1 MENLKDLF
9 VSKEIS
15 IKLKEKGFDEPCL
28 AVYRGGSLYF
38 DKMICGYASD
48 LSEKTDFSTNSDF
61 DKNFLVNKTDKNY
74 WITAPMKNQ
83 VIDWFRDNHKMLIQP
98 QPNSNEYKVIGWGFG
113 LLKESTLTDINQ
125 AIEQAIKLI

>member
-15 IKLKEKGFDEPCL
+15 IKLKENGFDEPCL

-48 LSEKTDFSTNSDF
+48 LSEKNR
-61 DKNFLVNKTDKNY
+61 FLNK
-74 WITAPMKNQ
+74 
-83 VIDWFRDNHKMLIQP
+83 
-98 QPNSNEYKVIGWGFG
+98 
-113 LLKESTLTDINQ
+113 
-125 AIEQAIKLI
+125 